1 MSIALPARRLSVA
14 PMMAVTDRH
23 YRYFL
28 RLLSKHTWLYT
39 EMVVDQSL
47 IHGDKKRFLQ
57 YADCEHPIALQLGGH
72 DAQRLAQCT
81 RWAEEWGYDEVNL
94 NVGCPSD
101 RVQNGGIGACL
112 MATPHVV
119 AEAVHA
125 MQLAVKIPVT
135 VKHRIG
141 IDEQESFEQL
151 CQFVETVADAGCQT
165 FIVHARKAWLKGLSP
180 KENRHKP
187 PINWRMVHELKA
199 QFPRLEIIING
210 DIKSLPQGLLHLD
223 DYEGLPAVD
232 GVMLGRLIMDDA
244 WALHDADRLYYG
256 AENPFTDPKAALA
269 VYEDYLAEAIAEGVP
284 IGLMLQHLLALF
296 VGQKGARQWRRYLSA
311 NMYKPDASLA
321 VLREAMDLVQFEVA
335 SVDVI

>member
-1 MSIALPARRLSVA
+1 MSTVLPPRRLSVA

-47 IHGDKKRFLQ
+47 IHGDKQRFLK
-57 YADCEHPIALQLGGH
+57 YADIEHPIALQLGGH
-72 DAQRLAQCT
+72 DSQRLAQCT

-112 MATPHVV
+112 MATPQVV
-119 AEAVHA
+119 AEAIHA
-125 MQLAVKIPVT
+125 MQSAVNIPVT

-141 IDEQESFEQL
+141 IDNQDSFEEL
-151 CQFVETVADAGCQT
+151 CRFVETVAQAGCKT
-165 FIVHARKAWLKGLSP
+165 FIVHARKAWLNGLSP

-187 PINWRMVHELKA
+187 PIQWAVVHQLKA
-199 QFPRLEIIING
+199 VFPHLEIIING
-210 DIKSLPQGLLHLD
+210 DIKSLSQGLNHLQP
-223 DYEGLPAVD
+223 YEGLPAVD

-244 WALHDADRLYYG
+244 WALHNADSLYYG
-256 AENPFTDPKAALA
+256 MPNPATNPKTVLAL
-269 VYEDYLAEAIAEGVP
+269 YEDYLQMAMDEGVP

-296 VGQKGARQWRRYLSA
+296 AGQKGARQWRRYLSA
-311 NMYKPDASLA
+311 NMYKKEAGLE
-321 VLREAMDLVQFEVA
+321 VLRAAAELVTWEDGTDA
-335 SVDVI
+335 